1 MIITGLSF
9 LAALA
14 ATGYAV
20 LQLAQSRRGRT
31 QYSIAAVC
39 CALAA
44 VEIFDSL
51 TLLMPD
57 ALTLWRKAALIA
69 ESLLPGLFLVH
80 SYIYSRDEKRFTFAA
95 HAGIALSAVLLT
107 VVVMKPPA
115 FFSYSPDFQA
125 ERVLFLTTPGF
136 LLAVS
141 MLVLF
146 VWSLVNLEATYRAA
160 PRAERWRIRYHVLG
174 LGALLAVLCFYYSQG
189 LLYRS
194 ISLHLAPLRSLF
206 ILIAVACM
214 VWSDMRSR
222 DQVRLQVSSQMAYR
236 SAVIMVVGAY
246 LVFLGLLGEGMKY
259 LGGAQQ
265 RLVVT
270 ALMFLSG
277 MGLLLLLLSE
287 RVRRQVRV
295 FIAKHFYANKY
306 DYRIEW
312 QKFTDRLSAAR
323 STEALEQTILLAFA
337 ETFGMSGAALFLRK
351 PESDVYASVARYEWH
366 EPLMSFAPESAL
378 ARHME
383 ETQRVLNTAEHD
395 DQVSEYRS
403 FFADNGIAFVVPLFS
418 QDALAGF
425 IMLRSRLD
433 ETEPVTFED
442 YDLMKAL
449 AQHACSAL
457 LTRSMAEELAES
469 RELAAVAKLSTFVI
483 HDLKNQVS
491 GLSLVVQNAADFLDD
506 PDFRQD
512 MVRSV
517 FGTVQR
523 MQDLI
528 ARLNDL
534 REKRLLQLAP
544 TELTGLS
551 AEITAM
557 LKTERLSVEG
567 NEVVAEVDREEIGK
581 VILNLVLNAVESSE
595 DAFPVCVETG
605 ALDGQAFVR
614 VHDRGTGMSAE
625 FIRNHLFRPFHT
637 TKKQGLGIGLYQ
649 CRQIVEAHGGR
660 IDVESTPGEG
670 SVFTVLLPLCTK

>member
-14 ATGYAV
+14 AAGYAV
-20 LQLAQSRRGRT
+20 LQLAQPRRGRI

-39 CALAA
+39 CALTA

-57 ALTLWRKAALIA
+57 SLTLWRKAALIA

-80 SYIYSRDEKRFTFAA
+80 SYIYSRDEKRFRFAA
-95 HAGIALSAVLLT
+95 HAGFALSAVLPA
-107 VVVMKPPA
+107 VVVMQPPA
-115 FFSYSPDFQA
+115 FFAYSPDFQA

-146 VWSLVNLEATYRAA
+146 VWSLVNLETTYRAA

-174 LGALLAVLCFYYSQG
+174 AGALLAVLCFYYSHG

-194 ISLHLAPLRSLF
+194 ISLHLVPLRSLF

-214 VWSDMRSR
+214 LWSDMRSR
-222 DQVRLQVSSQMAYR
+222 EQVRLQVSSQMAYR
-236 SAVIMVVGAY
+236 SAVIMAVGAY

-287 RVRRQVRV
+287 RVRRQARV
-295 FIAKHFYANKY
+295 FIARHFYANKY

-312 QKFTDRLSAAR
+312 QKFTDRLSVAQ
-323 STEALEQTILLAFA
+323 SKEALEQTILLAFA

-351 PESDVYASVARYEWH
+351 PDSDAYASVARYEWK
-366 EPLMSFAPESAL
+366 EPLMSFAPESSLVRHL
-378 ARHME
+378 A
-383 ETQRVLNTAEHD
+383 ETRRVLNAAE
-395 DQVSEYRS
+395 SEEPLHEYGS
-403 FFADNGIAFVVPLFS
+403 FFSDNRIAFLVPLTS
-418 QDALAGF
+418 QDTLAGF

-433 ETEPVTFED
+433 ESEPVTFED

-457 LTRSMAEELAES
+457 LTRTMAEELAES

-517 FGTVQR
+517 SGTVKR

-534 REKRLLQLAP
+534 REKRHLKLAP
-544 TELTGLS
+544 VDLTGLS
-551 AEITAM
+551 SEITKL
-557 LKTERLSVEG
+557 LKTDRLSVEG
-567 NEVVAEVDREEIGK
+567 SAVVAEADREEIGK
-581 VILNLVLNAVESSE
+581 VILNLVINAVESS
-595 DAFPVCVETG
+595 DDGSHVRVETG
-605 ALDGQAFVR
+605 AMDGQAFVR
-614 VHDRGTGMSAE
+614 VHDRGAGMSAE

-660 IDVESTPGEG
+660 IDVESRQGEG
-670 SVFTVLLPLCTK
+670 SAFTVLLPLCTK